1 MGLRS
6 KTSRPLGPQPQ
17 PPPFRSEPSLS
28 NELFHG
34 GGAGDPLYDR
44 QLDPLSREH
53 RR

>member
-17 PPPFRSEPSLS
+17 PPPFRSEPMVS
-28 NELFHG
+28 NELFQG
-34 GGAGDPLYDR
+34 GGAADPLYDR
-44 QLDPLSREH
+44 QLDRLSREH